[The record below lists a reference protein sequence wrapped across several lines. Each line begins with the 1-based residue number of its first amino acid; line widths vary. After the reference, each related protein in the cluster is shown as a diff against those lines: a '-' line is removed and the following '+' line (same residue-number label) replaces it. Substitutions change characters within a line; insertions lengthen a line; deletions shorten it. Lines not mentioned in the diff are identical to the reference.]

1 MGIKEQL
8 QSDLTEAIRS
18 RNEIVSGTIRMV
30 LTSIRNEEVSGKE
43 ERTLADA
50 EIITVLTREGK
61 KRREAAEAFADAGRA
76 DKAELE
82 KAEGEVILKY
92 LPAQM
97 SEDDVKKLVAAAIA
111 VTMKTKTKQT
121 VRVVAVAVGVPEMV
135 NFPAAKVPVTP
146 AGSAPAVILAPVAA
160 GVPGVSV
167 YSIVVIAVLTQTV
180 CALVVAA
187 EVNVNTGGT
196 HVLAVQV

>member
-92 LPAQM
+92 LPTQM

-111 VTMKTKTKQT
+111 QS
-121 VRVVAVAVGVPEMV
+121 G
-135 NFPAAKVPVTP
+135 
-146 AGSAPAVILAPVAA
+146 AA
-160 GVPGVSV
+160 GPGDMGKVMGILKPQV
-167 YSIVVIAVLTQTV
+167 AGKADG
-180 CALVVAA
+180 ALVSGLVKAA
-187 EVNVNTGGT
+187 LAGGN
-196 HVLAVQV
+196 